1 MAANSRDTRY
11 MGVARWGG
19 TRNLGSIATRAHC
32 WIYRGDGFFGRAEN
46 SAVVLWDACVVESEA
61 DASDAGAVDDWLH
74 APRHV

>member
-1 MAANSRDTRY
+1 MAADSRDTRH

-19 TRNLGSIATRAHC
+19 IRNLGGIATRAHC
-32 WIYRGDGFFGRAEN
+32 WIYRSDDFFRRAEN
-46 SAVVLWDACVVESEA
+46 FAVVLWDACVVESEV